1 MWSGRKGEGN
11 KIEVRRDEK
20 GPVYLRHEMKVRIRV
35 GRKRMD
41 CMCKTK
47 SINMKELMVG
57 ITRAEGDKKNRN
69 SQPWVSL
76 GLKLGK
82 GRSEYQGIEDEKEIE
97 VKNFSSQLRVRARVK
112 EYRE

>member
-41 CMCKTK
+41 C
-47 SINMKELMVG
+47 
-57 ITRAEGDKKNRN
+57 
-69 SQPWVSL
+69 
-76 GLKLGK
+76 
-82 GRSEYQGIEDEKEIE
+82 
-97 VKNFSSQLRVRARVK
+97 VKQNL
-112 EYRE
+112 

>member
-1 MWSGRKGEGN
+1 
-11 KIEVRRDEK
+11 
-20 GPVYLRHEMKVRIRV
+20 
-35 GRKRMD
+35 
-41 CMCKTK
+41 
-47 SINMKELMVG
+47 MKELMVG

-97 VKNFSSQLRVRARVK
+97 VKNFSSQLRVRAWVK
-112 EYRE
+112 EYLNIENDRKRLRRRILAADLNLAYRRNKK